1 MNQVG
6 IRWFQLEELMDE
18 SSRNWIVAT
27 KRIDELI
34 KFEIRWF
41 QAEEWMIGSSWNP
54 TRRIDECIKLELDD
68 SN

>member
-18 SSRNWIVAT
+18 SSRNWIIAT

-34 KFEIRWF
+34 NLKLD
-41 QAEEWMIGSSWNP
+41 GS
-54 TRRIDECIKLELDD
+54 K
-68 SN
+68 